1 MNKKITLN
9 AIILAGGLGTRLRPV
24 IEGQPKVLAEIKGN
38 PFLKYLLDQL
48 VSCGIEKIILCT
60 GYLGEQI
67 SSYFGNNY
75 RGAELVYSQEPKPL
89 GTGGALRFALPHV
102 TTESVLVL
110 NGDSYCAADF
120 FGFSQWHC
128 RHNAAA
134 SLLLTELTDTR
145 RFGRVQMAENSA
157 ITRFDEKDE
166 SVIQPG
172 LINAGIY
179 IISRDLLEK
188 IPENAPCSLER
199 EMFPNWIGHNFYGY
213 RTEAPFLDIGTPES
227 YSKAEAFLAN
237 ISEPST

>member
-1 MNKKITLN
+1 MTKKITLN
-9 AIILAGGLGTRLRPV
+9 ATILAGGLGTRLRPV
-24 IEGQPKVLAEIKGN
+24 IEGQPKVLAEIKGY

-48 VSCGIEKIILCT
+48 VICKIEKIILCT

-67 SSYFGNNY
+67 ESYFGNNY
-75 RGAELVYSQEPKPL
+75 HGAKLVYSQEPKAL
-89 GTGGALRFALPHV
+89 GTGGAIRYALPHIG
-102 TTESVLVL
+102 TESALIL

-120 FGFSQWHC
+120 FGFFQWHC
-128 RHNAAA
+128 RHNASA
-134 SLLLTELTDTR
+134 SLLLTNLTDTR
-145 RFGRVQMAENSA
+145 RFGRVQVAENSV

-172 LINAGIY
+172 LINTGVY

-188 IPENAPCSLER
+188 IPETAPCSLER

-227 YSKAEAFLAN
+227 YSKAEAFLAH